1 MPRFQVVRI
10 LLTIS
15 RHQYIE
21 LACLAGSL
29 LLNMIMNLLWIPRYG
44 LYGAALATIIT
55 TLLTASARI
64 MLINRVLK
72 MHPFNI
78 HLVAP
83 AIVAFFL
90 IIGGLIVESVFNL
103 SIASKVILGA
113 GSGCL
118 TLLSI
123 IVTGFDNNDRELL
136 KTIMKKFKKNSN
148 GLHR

>member
-1 MPRFQVVRI
+1 
-10 LLTIS
+10 
-15 RHQYIE
+15 
-21 LACLAGSL
+21 
-29 LLNMIMNLLWIPRYG
+29 
-44 LYGAALATIIT
+44 
-55 TLLTASARI
+55 

-103 SIASKVILGA
+103 SIASKVILGT

-136 KTIMKKFKKNSN
+136 KTIMKKFKKKSN
-148 GLHR
+148 GYIGG